1 MMNVP
6 DAQEGA
12 KFKMDAGILEDNDFK
27 TPVFEASVKKNVI
40 LYDQPKDLVA
50 QENEVI
56 SVDGVNG
63 DALKVGSMTEVKT
76 NGNWPK
82 TYGDSE

>member
-1 MMNVP
+1 MMFVP
-6 DAQEGA
+6 TAPKGT
-12 KFKMDAGILEDNDFK
+12 KFEMNAGFLEEDDVK
-27 TPVFEASVKKNVI
+27 IPVFEAFVLKDVI
-40 LYDQPKDLVA
+40 LQDQNKDLVS
-50 QENEVI
+50 QENEVV

-63 DALKVGSMTEVKT
+63 DALRVGSMTEVKT